1 MRDMKT
7 RRDFIRI
14 GAAATAL
21 AYTPLFLQGNN
32 FLPIKASGYDQ
43 AFLTACTKGQLEK
56 VKQLLQEN
64 RARLKAKDEIGRS
77 GFALA
82 LLAGH
87 RPVGQYLK
95 DEGYETDLHESALDL
110 DWERFGLLVGEE
122 TEKTADQI
130 NADHPLGGS
139 TMWAAAAG
147 GAGTN
152 IWRIYAKSGD
162 PNHLAR
168 GEKGSSPLQKALRFS
183 DLNTAELTAA
193 TLLSNN
199 TNPNPIPNTD
209 KPPLH
214 IAAERGSIEM
224 VEMLIRLGAEVDRR
238 DNDGKR
244 AIQLAETF
252 GHRATWELLD
262 NHKDIPRTCRTSRA
276 AYKADG
282 SVYELPDLSSIPLYK
297 QLRLVGQAHGNLEA
311 VQKAVAADPR
321 ITHAV
326 ATTSEKAVEAAAH
339 TGRKKLVEFLL
350 KNGAPYSLP
359 TAVLLNDF
367 TTVKRLLDEDPNRI
381 EERGAHDFALLWYPV
396 IGQCDLEMT
405 QLLLD
410 RGAKI
415 EQQHFLGT
423 TALHF
428 ACRRSP
434 IELIELLIE
443 NGADVNRVSRKFKA
457 EGLTPLQIARDEK
470 VKDYLRSK
478 GAK

>member
-32 FLPIKASGYDQ
+32 LLSIDDQ
-43 AFLTACTKGQLEK
+43 AFLTACAKGQLEK
-56 VKQLLQEN
+56 VKQLVQGN
-64 RARLKAKDEIGRS
+64 KARLSAKDEAGRS

-95 DEGYETDLHESALDL
+95 EVGYETDLHESALDL
-110 DWERFGLLVGEE
+110 DWERFGLLIGEE
-122 TEKTADQI
+122 TEKTAHQI

-168 GEKGSSPLQKALRFS
+168 GNKGSSPLQKALRFS

-193 TLLSNN
+193 SLLSNN
-199 TNPNPIPNTD
+199 TDPNPISNTD

-238 DNDGKR
+238 DGEGKR
-244 AIQLAETF
+244 AIELAEAF
-252 GHRATWELLD
+252 GHQATWELLD
-262 NHKDIPRTCRTSRA
+262 NHKDIPRTSRTSRA

-282 SVYELPDLSSIPLYK
+282 SAYELPDLSSIPLFK

-311 VQKAVAADPR
+311 VQKAVASDPR

-339 TGRKKLVEFLL
+339 TGRKKLVDFLL

-367 TTVKRLLDEDPNRI
+367 TTVKRLLDEDPKRI

-410 RGAKI
+410 RGAKV

-428 ACRRSP
+428 ACRRGP
-434 IELIELLIE
+434 VELIALLIE

-470 VKDYLRSK
+470 VIDYLRSK

>member
-32 FLPIKASGYDQ
+32 LLPIKASGYDQ
-43 AFLTACTKGQLEK
+43 AFLTACAKGQLEK

-183 DLNTAELTAA
+183 ELNTAELTAA

-238 DNDGKR
+238 DSDG
-244 AIQLAETF
+244 
-252 GHRATWELLD
+252 
-262 NHKDIPRTCRTSRA
+262 
-276 AYKADG
+276 
-282 SVYELPDLSSIPLYK
+282 
-297 QLRLVGQAHGNLEA
+297 
-311 VQKAVAADPR
+311 
-321 ITHAV
+321 
-326 ATTSEKAVEAAAH
+326 
-339 TGRKKLVEFLL
+339 
-350 KNGAPYSLP
+350 
-359 TAVLLNDF
+359 
-367 TTVKRLLDEDPNRI
+367 
-381 EERGAHDFALLWYPV
+381 
-396 IGQCDLEMT
+396 
-405 QLLLD
+405 
-410 RGAKI
+410 
-415 EQQHFLGT
+415 
-423 TALHF
+423 
-428 ACRRSP
+428 
-434 IELIELLIE
+434 
-443 NGADVNRVSRKFKA
+443 
-457 EGLTPLQIARDEK
+457 
-470 VKDYLRSK
+470 
-478 GAK
+478 